1 MNQLSSRAT
10 KHEPVFI
17 NPFSPASRE
26 LGAKQVARRGCS
38 TVDIEDAITST
49 RRRLWDDEGY
59 SLDAAGNR
67 LCDLHRRDGMQLAG
81 KYGAQAE
88 ESAACRIQ
96 AAARRAWT
104 LRLVRNLRTEIALL
118 AARRLQAGARC
129 MLMQKRTFRSYT
141 ETLWAEVMAEVVEG
155 RAEDQRRRQGQAARS
170 LQYAWRAVSRAR
182 RRSTAGWTRPPGVRY
197 TYGTMDG
204 MAAPGPAVAVASC
217 ATGGTQQVGIGG
229 GDLSGARD
237 DEEPA
242 WLREAAQLLLLT
254 RPHEGVGVTSVTVLW
269 TGCETRPADTAVGVQ
284 TEDLTAFEGN
294 PMLAAGVRSDPCAPT
309 RSGGRQRRRHRLRK
323 QQLVREEE
331 VRTAEVASAAIQE
344 SIEAELA
351 SHDERMAAVMEDTWL
366 LAEAGEASVDGWG
379 DEEGGGF
386 RPDLRP
392 PVRNQDA
399 ARATAG
405 KLFESA
411 GDPTGQRIREA
422 AFEAR
427 CQRAG
432 ITTDC
437 SPARAAA
444 LRQHE
449 DRVAAARGRMIDK
462 FGEDWREIVEAN
474 LAGFRASLECC

>member
-67 LCDLHRRDGMQLAG
+67 LCDLHRRDGMQLAV

-88 ESAACRIQ
+88 ESAAGRIQ
-96 AAARRAWT
+96 AAARRARAA
-104 LRLVRNLRTEIALL
+104 RLVRNLRTQVALH
-118 AARRLQAGARC
+118 AAIRLQASARC
-129 MLMQKRTFRSYT
+129 LLKRKQMLRTLQAS
-141 ETLWAEVMAEVVEG
+141 LWAEVVDG
-155 RAEDQRRRQGQAARS
+155 LAEDLRRRQSRAAGA
-170 LQYAWRAVSRAR
+170 LQHAWRGVRRAR
-182 RRSTAGWTRPPGVRY
+182 RCLTAGWTRPPGVMY
-197 TYGTMDG
+197 AYGTTDG
-204 MAAPGPAVAVASC
+204 SAAPGSAVAAAPGAS
-217 ATGGTQQVGIGG
+217 GGTQQVGIGG
-229 GDLSGARD
+229 GDLSGAQD

-242 WLREAAQLLLLT
+242 WLQEAARLLLLT
-254 RPHEGVGVTSVTVLW
+254 RPHEGEGVIRATVSW
-269 TGCETRPADTAVGVQ
+269 TGCGTRPDTAAGVQ
-284 TEDLTAFEGN
+284 IEDLAAFGGN
-294 PMLAAGVRSDPCAPT
+294 PMSAGGVRSDSCAPT

-331 VRTAEVASAAIQE
+331 VRTAEAASAAIQE

-351 SHDERMAAVMEDTWL
+351 SHDERMAAVMEDTRL
-366 LAEAGEASVDGWG
+366 LAEVGEAPIDGWD

-386 RPDLRP
+386 RPDLRLP
-392 PVRNQDA
+392 LGNQNA
-399 ARATAG
+399 AQVTACE
-405 KLFESA
+405 LLEST
-411 GDPTGQRIREA
+411 GDLTGRRIREA

-432 ITTDC
+432 IVTD
-437 SPARAAA
+437 SSSTRAAA

-462 FGEDWREIVEAN
+462 FGEDWREIAEAN